1 MKEPGWTEAKL
12 QVLHLSQVS
21 ELNQVQSQGTM
32 EVVDLGCRTRTRWM
46 NSWTEEQTRILVPCI
61 SNEHWFKLKPQ
72 RESSPLPVNPL
83 VLTTSGQMAHQ
94 WALPSQF

>member
-12 QVLHLSQVS
+12 QVLHLSHAS

-46 NSWTEEQTRILVPCI
+46 NSWTEEQTRRR
-61 SNEHWFKLKPQ
+61 Q
-72 RESSPLPVNPL
+72 RENKMRPISM
-83 VLTTSGQMAHQ
+83 GD
-94 WALPSQF
+94 